1 MGEFGSERSQGVQGT
16 WQQQEAF
23 SEGIGTMTFEIS
35 EDFWAG
41 VFFGAV
47 FGVLWFILVLLVLDK
62 LNRGSR
68 R

>member
-1 MGEFGSERSQGVQGT
+1 VGEFRSERSQGLQGT
-16 WQQQEAF
+16 WLQQEAF

-41 VFFGAV
+41 VFFGGV
-47 FGVLWFILVLLVLDK
+47 FGVLWFILVLLVLDA
-62 LNRGSR
+62 LNKGSR

>member
-1 MGEFGSERSQGVQGT
+1 
-16 WQQQEAF
+16 
-23 SEGIGTMTFEIS
+23 MTFEIS